1 MYPTIFTREKEELPR
16 TDEGITIGIA
26 TGSVVTRQNNYS
38 ARQFASWAF
47 CHCLQAFSS
56 LKPLSLCPSCE
67 LKKGVPGGLSEI
79 SLFFTKTKN
88 GPAYFGQ
95 PPMQIVARQP
105 TPRFMELR
113 IIRSSSGLCNCPVF
127 KSLPPLV
134 AGNIDYTHLPNM
146 LLSAYAKH

>member
-38 ARQFASWAF
+38 TRQFASWAF

-67 LKKGVPGGLSEI
+67 LKKGVHWRSVRNILVFFKNKERSR
-79 SLFFTKTKN
+79 LFRPTAN
-88 GPAYFGQ
+88 ADES
-95 PPMQIVARQP
+95 PPTHP
-105 TPRFMELR
+105 
-113 IIRSSSGLCNCPVF
+113 PVYILE
-127 KSLPPLV
+127 K
-134 AGNIDYTHLPNM
+134 
-146 LLSAYAKH
+146 YAK